1 MIDLDIL
8 GYEIKK
14 RTEYVLLLGKIA
26 TQDPCILAFVMIKVV
41 G

>member
-26 TQDPCILAFVMIKVV
+26 TQDIPTSWHWW
-41 G
+41 